1 MAANLSIRMMK
12 NLPQILSVAIALA
25 ASLSLSPR
33 AMAAVSD
40 DDFNALKAEVEQMN
54 QKMQGLEQTNQQD
67 KQKIQDL
74 QKQLET
80 TQSVAA
86 DAQQKAESAQP
97 PPPPP
102 PNATHNFTLAG
113 DAEVQFQ
120 RVTGQHDTFAQT
132 DFAPVFLYRA
142 NDNILFEAGFD
153 CILQNNVAPFPGGPT
168 SGGSSTSI
176 NLSFAQ
182 LDYLYNDYVTVVA
195 GEMLLPLGTYTER
208 NAGWLNKIP
217 DAPLARNFLPSTS
230 PGVQLRGSVPIG
242 ESGQQFTYSIYGVNG
257 PSSIDT
263 SGNSLNSLSP
273 TPPQANLDLT
283 GNVGDTANP
292 HDPSGGGR
300 LGWFYVFKPHY
311 DFELGISGQSG
322 VWNNA
327 ATRGYT
333 AAVAD
338 ASLHIGSD
346 FELKGE
352 YISTWEGTDDIGTIR
367 PSGWWVQGAYKLS
380 GLGIEAPL
388 INNVELVGRF
398 DTANDALGTQTD
410 RFTTGG
416 IYYFTD
422 TLLFEG
428 DYEFLNSHGPI
439 AMPSSDLVLQ
449 LSYGF

>member
-1 MAANLSIRMMK
+1 MK
-12 NLPQILSVAIALA
+12 NLPQILSVATAVA
-25 ASLSLSPR
+25 VSLSLSPC
-33 AMAAVSD
+33 AMAVVSD
-40 DDFNALKAEVEQMN
+40 EDFNALKTKFEQMD
-54 QKMQGLEQTNQQD
+54 QKMEKLEQADEQHQ
-67 KQKIQDL
+67 QKIHYL
-74 QKQLET
+74 EKQLQT

-86 DAQQKAESAQP
+86 EAQQKAESAQP

-120 RVTGQHDTFAQT
+120 RFTGQHGTFSLS

-153 CILQNNVAPFPGGPT
+153 FILQNGGPPGGGT
-168 SGGSSTSI
+168 VTNVS
-176 NLSFAQ
+176 LSFAQ
-182 LDYLYNDYVTVVA
+182 LDYLYNDYLTVVA

-208 NAGWLNKIP
+208 GAGWLNKIP
-217 DAPLARNFLPSTS
+217 DAPMARAFLPSVS

-242 ESGQQFTYSIYGVNG
+242 ESGQQFTYSVYGVNG

-263 SGNSLNSLSP
+263 SGASLNSLALNPS
-273 TPPQANLDLT
+273 QSNLDL
-283 GNVGDTANP
+283 GDNIGDTSNP

-311 DFELGISGQSG
+311 DFELGMSGQSG

-338 ASLHIGSD
+338 AALHIGSD

-367 PSGWWVQGAYKLS
+367 PSGWWVQGSYKLS
-380 GLGIEAPL
+380 GIGVEAPL

-398 DTANDALGTQTD
+398 DTANDALGTKTD
-410 RFTTGG
+410 RYTTGA
-416 IYYFTD
+416 IYYFTN

-428 DYEFLNSHGPI
+428 DYEFLNSRGPN
-439 AMPSSDLVLQ
+439 ALPSSDLVLQ